1 VRDFLDEFGIP
12 ILAGLTYLILVIGIS
27 LGCYAIW
34 G

>member
-1 VRDFLDEFGIP
+1 MRDFLDEFGPP
-12 ILAGLTYLILVIGIS
+12 ILVGIIYLILVIGIS